1 MSDIAN
7 PKIQTIQ
14 RKLPFEGYLGVMGGS
29 LCWVYGTHGCRFI
42 HPSIIAHFV
51 CLDFLILVL
60 DLFCNNRWGLRES

>member
-1 MSDIAN
+1 MLPTQKS
-7 PKIQTIQ
+7 
-14 RKLPFEGYLGVMGGS
+14 KLSNENSLSRGRYVGVMGG
-29 LCWVYGTHGCRFI
+29 CCYVGYGTHGCRFI